1 MLKVLT
7 ALMVVL
13 IPTAAYAGPVD
24 ERGEWQPFKD
34 ELVFEAQAVEMEG
47 PLAYWVKPSEAYIEK
62 TAKVMEDMRS
72 PYVIDN
78 PFVFKIQLAG
88 LTSGS
93 SSGMLLSEDG
103 FEDEARKASRDELI
117 NHDYQFRCYGKYS
130 DVTMPVCSA
139 IDGKGQSAGV
149 DLVRKGIYM
158 RDKSFDSLP
167 SLEAKMMNQAQK
179 SAEAEAI
186 GIWKPFRFMLRGLQ

>member
-7 ALMVVL
+7 ALMAVL
-13 IPTAAYAGPVD
+13 IPATVHAGPVD
-24 ERGEWQPFKD
+24 ERGGWQPFKE
-34 ELVFEAQAVEMEG
+34 ELVFEAQAVEMDG
-47 PLAYWVKPSEAYIEK
+47 PLTYWVKPSEGFVNQ

-72 PYVIDN
+72 PFVIAN

-103 FEDEARKASRDELI
+103 FEEEAKKASRDELI

-130 DVTMPVCSA
+130 DLAMPICSA
-139 IDGKGQSAGV
+139 IDSKGESAGV
-149 DLVRKGIYM
+149 NLVRKGIYM
-158 RDKSFDSLP
+158 RDKTFASLS
-167 SLEAKMMNQAQK
+167 SLEEKLMTEAQK
-179 SAEAEAI
+179 AAEAEAI

>member
-13 IPTAAYAGPVD
+13 IPAAALAGPVD
-24 ERGEWQPFKD
+24 ERGQWQPFKQ
-34 ELVFEAQAVEMEG
+34 EMVFEAQAVEMDG
-47 PLAYWVKPSEAYIEK
+47 PLAYWVRPSEPFIDQ
-62 TAKVMEDMRS
+62 TAKVVEDMRT
-72 PYVIDN
+72 PYIIDN
-78 PFVFKIQLAG
+78 PFMFKVQLAG

-103 FEDEARKASRDELI
+103 FEAEARKASRDELI
-117 NHDYQFRCYGKYS
+117 NHDYQFRCYGKYA
-130 DVTMPVCSA
+130 DVPMPVCSA
-139 IDGKGQSAGV
+139 IDVKGQSAGV

-158 RDKSFDSLP
+158 KDKTFDSLP
-167 SLEAKMMNQAQK
+167 SLEEKMMTSAQK
-179 SAEAEAI
+179 AAEAEAI

>member
-13 IPTAAYAGPVD
+13 IPAAAQAGPVD
-24 ERGEWQPFKD
+24 DRGEWQPFKE
-34 ELVFEAQAVEMEG
+34 ELVFEAQVVEMEG
-47 PLAYWVKPSEAYIEK
+47 PLAYWVKPTEAFVDQ

-72 PYVIDN
+72 PFVIAN

-103 FEDEARKASRDELI
+103 FEDEARKISREALV
-117 NHDYQFRCYGKYS
+117 NHDFQFRCYGKYS

-158 RDKSFDSLP
+158 RDKTFDSLP
-167 SLEAKMMNQAQK
+167 SLEEKMMSQAQK
-179 SAEAEAI
+179 SAEADAI